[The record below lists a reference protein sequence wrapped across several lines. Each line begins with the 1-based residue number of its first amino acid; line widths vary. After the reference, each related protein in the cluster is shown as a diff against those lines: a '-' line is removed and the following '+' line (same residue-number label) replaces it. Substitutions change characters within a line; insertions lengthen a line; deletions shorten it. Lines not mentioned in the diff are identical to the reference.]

1 MSDPISITDLD
12 LNDHEKA
19 LLAYL
24 SAPRSI
30 LNVAAKFSISFSGS
44 WQKLNILAE
53 KGLVVKVTTAKGNK
67 LYKLNEL
74 RVVNQ

>member
-19 LLAYL
+19 LLTYL
-24 SAPRSI
+24 SSPRSV

-44 WQKLNILAE
+44 WQKLNIFVE

-67 LYKLNEL
+67 LYKINE
-74 RVVNQ
+74 VKIKT